1 MSVQPRLERRERLQR
16 SGLLRASAAPLSAEL
31 CPSAPPAPPAA
42 TEQQPPAER
51 RPSPV
56 VISAA
61 AVLCPP
67 SGARGLR
74 GSFSTRTLK
83 VRNSNSSLETT
94 CNRLSEIAPRCSVS
108 PMFTKRLSLKLSGAR
123 NVYVS
128 AHFIR
133 PC

>member
-16 SGLLRASAAPLSAEL
+16 SGLLRASAAPLSAGL
-31 CPSAPPAPPAA
+31 CPSAPPAA

-94 CNRLSEIAPRCSVS
+94 CNRLSEIAPRYSVS

-123 NVYVS
+123 NAYVS

>member
-31 CPSAPPAPPAA
+31 CPSAPPAA
-42 TEQQPPAER
+42 TELQPPAER

>member
-1 MSVQPRLERRERLQR
+1 MSVQPRLERRER

-31 CPSAPPAPPAA
+31 CPSAPPAA

-94 CNRLSEIAPRCSVS
+94 CNRLSEIAPRYSVS

-123 NVYVS
+123 NAYVS